1 MPKRSTLAGVLNT
14 WRIAMFGMLVSLLVL
29 LAIGY
34 FAFAVVSEIYVAL
47 KTRAMEAD
55 VIESLKGNVR
65 R

>member
-1 MPKRSTLAGVLNT
+1 
-14 WRIAMFGMLVSLLVL
+14 MFGMLVSLLVL